1 LITDGKP
8 GKRELWAVAACAA
21 VISIAAFAY
30 FASTHQLLLYGDAV
44 AHLHIAR
51 RVFDTRTP
59 ALTQLGS
66 VWLPL
71 PHVLLLPF
79 VQVTSWWRTG
89 LAGAIPSMICFVAAV
104 VGAYRLGRFWL
115 APEWAAVGAA
125 ALALNPGLLY
135 MQTTAMTEPLF
146 LALFIGLVAALIGC
160 VQAVDEQRFK
170 TASWNLILA
179 GSLLAAAV
187 LTRYDGWILA
197 FLAGVLLL
205 VLRGR
210 KILLGPARLRIAA
223 GIFTVLV
230 LAAPLWWLWYNARY
244 FHDPLDFMRGPYSAR
259 AIEAR
264 TTPAGAPHYPGYHNP
279 PVAWL
284 YYLRVSELGAGIGR
298 IGQVWLALAVAGS
311 AIALASRRKAQSAM
325 LMLLWMPLPFYVY
338 SVSYGSVPIFFP
350 LWSPY
355 SYYNTR
361 YGMEML
367 PALTLFPAFAFS
379 WIASRWGRQ
388 RLVFAAAS
396 LAIVANSIALAIS
409 TPLVLQEARANSAT
423 RIPFEQQLGAALA
436 RIPPGA
442 SVLMY
447 TSANAGALQRAGMPL
462 RQTINESD
470 YYLWRDA
477 LADPAGHVQYV
488 VAADHDPVA
497 EAVDQHP
504 AGLVPIATITSEG
517 QPTAIVYRSSNTT
530 AP

>member
-1 LITDGKP
+1 M
-8 GKRELWAVAACAA
+8 
-21 VISIAAFAY
+21 IAAAAAALSLAALAY

-66 VWLPL
+66 VWLPF
-71 PHVLLLPF
+71 PHLLLLPF
-79 VQVTSWWRTG
+79 VQVTAWWRNG
-89 LAGAIPSMICFVAAV
+89 LAGAIPSMLCYVAAV
-104 VGAYRLGRFWL
+104 VALYRLARFWL
-115 APEWAAVGAA
+115 SPAWSAVGTAT
-125 ALALNPGLLY
+125 LALNPGLLY

-146 LALFIGLVAALIGC
+146 LALFIGSVVMLIGC
-160 VQAVDEQRFK
+160 VQAVDEGNARS
-170 TASWNLILA
+170 ASWNLIAA
-179 GSLLAAAV
+179 GLLLAAAV

-197 FLAGVLLL
+197 ALAGIVLLA
-205 VLRGR
+205 LRGR
-210 KILLGPARLRIAA
+210 KILLGPGRLRFAA
-223 GIFTVLV
+223 AIFTVLV

-284 YYLRVSELGAGIGR
+284 YYLRVSELGAGVAR
-298 IGQVWLALAVAGS
+298 IGQLWLLLAIAGS
-311 AIALASRRKAQSAM
+311 AAALATRRKAQAAF
-325 LMLLWMPLPFYVY
+325 LMLLWMPLPFYTY
-338 SVSYGSVPIFFP
+338 SVAYGSVPIFFP

-361 YGMEML
+361 YGMELL
-367 PALTLFPAFAFS
+367 PVLTLFPAFAFS

-388 RLVFAAAS
+388 RIALAAAS
-396 LAIVANSIALAIS
+396 AAIVANSIALAVT

-423 RIPFEQQLGAALA
+423 RIPFERKLAAALVS
-436 RIPPGA
+436 IPPNA

-447 TSANAGALQRAGMPL
+447 TSSNVGAIQRAGLPL

-477 LADPAGHVQYV
+477 LVDPARHADYV
-488 VAADHDPVA
+488 IAADHDPVA
-497 EAVDQHP
+497 QAVEAHP
-504 AGLVPIATITSEG
+504 GGLVPMATITSEG
-517 QPTAIVYRSSNTT
+517 QPTAIVYRSIQTG

>member
-1 LITDGKP
+1 MSTDGKP

-21 VISIAAFAY
+21 LISLAAFAY
-30 FASTHQLLLYGDAV
+30 FASSHQLLLYGDAV

-71 PHVLLLPF
+71 PHLLLLPF
-79 VQVTSWWRTG
+79 VQITPWWRTG
-89 LAGAIPSMICFVAAV
+89 LAGAIPSMVCYIAAIV
-104 VGAYRLGRFWL
+104 CAYRLGRFWL
-115 APEWAAVGAA
+115 APAWSAVGVAS
-125 ALALNPGLLY
+125 LALNPGLLY

-146 LALFIGLVAALIGC
+146 LALFIGSITALVGC
-160 VQAVDEQRFK
+160 VQAVDEDKFQS
-170 TASWNLILA
+170 ASRNLILT
-179 GSLLAAAV
+179 GLLLAAAV

-205 VLRGR
+205 LLRGQ
-210 KILLGPARLRIAA
+210 KILLGPARLRLAA

-279 PVAWL
+279 LVAWL

-298 IGQVWLALAVAGS
+298 IGQFWLALAVAGT
-311 AIALASRRKAQSAM
+311 AVALASRRKAQTAL

-367 PALTLFPAFAFS
+367 PVLTLLPAFAFA
-379 WIASRWGRQ
+379 WMASRWGRQ
-388 RLVFAAAS
+388 RLALTVAS
-396 LAIVANSIALAIS
+396 LVIVANSIALAIA

-423 RIPFEQQLGAALA
+423 RIPFEEKLGVALA
-436 RIPPGA
+436 TIPSGA

-447 TSANAGALQRAGMPL
+447 TSSNAGALQRAGMPL

-470 YYLWRDA
+470 YYLWREA
-477 LADPAGHVQYV
+477 LADPAHRVQYI

-497 EAVDQHP
+497 EAVEAHP

-517 QPTAIVYRSSNTT
+517 QPTAIVYRSSNIS